1 MKAILNPITRQA
13 TLFGG
18 DEEVDVFFTDL
29 DEWAEVTVNEM
40 RIFVHFDYEPRN
52 NFGSQKDWLHYMLQ
66 AYTLES
72 VNQQYDNQLI
82 NNIKL
87 EL

>member
-29 DEWAEVTVNEM
+29 DEWVEVTINEM

>member
-1 MKAILNPITRQA
+1 MRAILNPITRQA

-29 DEWAEVTVNEM
+29 DEWAEITINEM
-40 RIFVHFDYEPRN
+40 RIFVHFDYEPRD
-52 NFGSQKDWLHYMLQ
+52 NFGSQKEWLSYMLQ
-66 AYTLES
+66 AYTIDS

-82 NNIKL
+82 NNITL

>member
-1 MKAILNPITRQA
+1 MRAVLNPITRQA

-29 DEWAEVTVNEM
+29 DEWTEVTINEM

>member
-1 MKAILNPITRQA
+1 MRAILNPITRQA

-29 DEWAEVTVNEM
+29 DEWAEVTINEM
-40 RIFVHFDYEPRN
+40 RIFVHFDYEPRD
-52 NFGSQKDWLHYMLQ
+52 NFGSQKEWLSYMLQ
-66 AYTLES
+66 AYPFS
-72 VNQQYDNQLI
+72 DYDNQLI
-82 NNIKL
+82 NNITL

>member
-1 MKAILNPITRQA
+1 MKAVLNPITRQA

-29 DEWAEVTVNEM
+29 DEWAEVTINEM
-40 RIFVHFDYEPRN
+40 IIFVHFDYEPRN

>member
-1 MKAILNPITRQA
+1 MKAVLNPITRSA
-13 TLFGG
+13 ELTYG
-18 DEEVDVFFTDL
+18 DETIDLFFTDL

-40 RIFVHFDYEPRN
+40 RIFVHFDYEPRD

-66 AYTLES
+66 AYPSTDDS
-72 VNQQYDNQLI
+72 QYDNQLI
-82 NNIKL
+82 NNITL

>member
-1 MKAILNPITRQA
+1 MKAVLNPITRQV

-18 DEEVDVFFTDL
+18 DEEVDVFFKDL
-29 DEWAEVTVNEM
+29 DEWEELTINDM
-40 RIFVHFDYEPRN
+40 RIFVHFDYEPRD
-52 NFGSQKDWLHYMLQ
+52 NFGSQKEWLHYMLQ

-72 VNQQYDNQLI
+72 VNNGYDNQLI

>member
-1 MKAILNPITRQA
+1 MKATLNPITRQA

-29 DEWAEVTVNEM
+29 DEWAEVTINEM
-40 RIFVHFDYEPRN
+40 RIFVHFDYEPKE
-52 NFGSQKDWLHYMLQ
+52 NFGKQKDWLHYMLQ

-82 NNIKL
+82 TSIKL

>member
-1 MKAILNPITRQA
+1 MKAVLNPITRQA

-29 DEWAEVTVNEM
+29 DEWAEVTINEM

-52 NFGSQKDWLHYMLQ
+52 NFGSQKEWLHYMLQ

>member
-29 DEWAEVTVNEM
+29 DEWVEVEINGTRVM
-40 RIFVHFDYEPRN
+40 VHFDYEPRN
-52 NFGSQKDWLHYMLQ
+52 NFGSQKEWLHYMLQ
-66 AYTLES
+66 AYPS
-72 VNQQYDNQLI
+72 VNENQYDNQLI

-87 EL
+87 DL

>member
-29 DEWAEVTVNEM
+29 DEWVEVTINEM

-52 NFGSQKDWLHYMLQ
+52 NFGSQKEWLSYMLQ
-66 AYTLES
+66 AYPVNVSEIDYEQQLIKSVTLE
-72 VNQQYDNQLI
+72 L
-82 NNIKL
+82 
-87 EL
+87 